1 MKIRFAQTLCSI
13 LAEIYDALS
22 RFATITNARDLRT
35 DLANALKKT
44 MALRKAVR
52 VNESKQDEVTVEPDE
67 EVDVCAECGCES
79 TDAETDSW
87 IACDK

>member
-1 MKIRFAQTLCSI
+1 MKLRFAQTLCSI

-22 RFATITNARDLRT
+22 RFATITNARDHRT

-52 VNESKQDEVTVEPDE
+52 VNESKQDE